1 MDKFNNKVNQMRLDI
16 DEISKEIQELRK
28 VIIYYI

>member
-1 MDKFNNKVNQMRLDI
+1 MDNFDTKVNQMRLDI

>member
-1 MDKFNNKVNQMRLDI
+1 MDNFDTKVNQMRLDI

-28 VIIYYI
+28 VINYYI